1 MRSIEFSVG
10 EFYHVYNRGV
20 DKRNLFTNQHDY
32 QRFIESLWVFNDE
45 IVRDDLSFCRRK
57 RLGASDNP
65 CVEISTFSLMPNHI
79 HLLLKEKV
87 EGGMSR
93 FMQRLGTGYTHY
105 FNRSQERSGRL
116 FESVFKARHID
127 SQAYLEHI
135 TRYIHLNP
143 LKLYGIDWKHT
154 SLDPIKTRA
163 VLEDYQWSSFIP
175 YLEQKNTNYLNLDLL
190 NSLFSS
196 PEEHFNYLLSYQH
209 DSDINDENT

>member
-20 DKRNLFTNQHDY
+20 DKRKIFTDQHDY
-32 QRFIESLWVFNDE
+32 QRFIDSLWVFNDE
-45 IVRDDLSFCRRK
+45 TVRDDLSFCRRK

-87 EGGMSR
+87 EGGMST

-143 LKLYGIDWKHT
+143 LKLYGIDWKHAP
-154 SLDPIKTRA
+154 LDPIKTRA
-163 VLEDYQWSSFIP
+163 ALKDYQWSSFAL
-175 YLEQKNTNYLNLDLL
+175 YLEQKNTNFLNLDLL

-196 PEEHFNYLLSYQH
+196 PEEHFDYMLSYQAEG
-209 DSDINDENT
+209 DMSDENT